1 MSAHMHTEIHTLRSS
16 MNYTLVKQDKKCYNS
31 YFYCKGHIQLD
42 ILYQQKALETVISGY
57 YQQKSSMW

>member
-1 MSAHMHTEIHTLRSS
+1 
-16 MNYTLVKQDKKCYNS
+16 MNHTLVKQDKKCYNS

-42 ILYQQKALETVISGY
+42 ILYQQKASETVISGY